1 MVKTCQEIEL
11 TTLNAKAQSRFSL
24 FDTVPPDLMGFG
36 LGATFNGKAVQSFL
50 GLKKEDVSRLADVSP
65 KSVRFDDAMPEPVRE
80 RLQEMAITINWV
92 ARVFRGDADKTQ
104 AWFQTRNPLLG
115 DISPKDM
122 IRLGRFERLRKFILA
137 SLQEVPTAP
146 AAQAHELDPATAQA
160 VQQFRHRLEADFA
173 AKELI
178 VFGSRARGDHRP
190 DSDADVAVLLD
201 GAHKP
206 FLDTKL
212 KMSDAAYD
220 VLLDTGINI
229 SPLPVWLDEWEHPET
244 YVNPVLLA
252 NIAREGV
259 RV

>member
-1 MVKTCQEIEL
+1 MSRKEFPVLKTQ
-11 TTLNAKAQSRFSL
+11 AHSRFSL
-24 FDTVPPDLMGFG
+24 FDTVPPDSMGFG
-36 LGATFNGKAVQSFL
+36 LGTSFSGKSVQSFL

-80 RLQEMAITINWV
+80 CLQEMAVAINWV
-92 ARVFRGDADKTQ
+92 AKVFGGDVDKTV

-115 DISPKDM
+115 DISPRDM
-122 IRLGRFERLRKFILA
+122 IRLGRFERLRKFILV
-137 SLQEVPTAP
+137 SLQEAP
-146 AAQAHELDPATAQA
+146 KGSAAQVHGLDPATAQA
-160 VQQFRHRLEADFA
+160 VQQFRQLLKVDFA

-178 VFGSRARGDHRP
+178 VYGSRARGDHRP
-190 DSDADVAVLLD
+190 DSDADVAVLMD

-229 SPLPVWLDEWEHPET
+229 SPLPIWLDEWAHPET
-244 YVNPVLLA
+244 HVNPALLA

-259 RV
+259 WL